1 MLKNNNKGV
10 IDLKTY
16 SYPQHVKEDIEDY
29 INDELDTGTFGLLVQ
44 GDEDTIEDVRDTL
57 FNEDSVTGNMS
68 GSYTMN
74 TRKAEENLIGNWDL
88 LEEAINEFDLHVN
101 PIKKGAEWCDS
112 LIRCYLVDWCFTEA
126 IKEITKQETKN

>member
-1 MLKNNNKGV
+1 M
-10 IDLKTY
+10 KTY
-16 SYPQHVKEDIEDY
+16 SYPENVKNDIKEY

-44 GDEDTIEDVRDTL
+44 GDEDTIEDIRDTL

-74 TRKAEENLIGNWDL
+74 TRKAEENLVGNWDL

-101 PIKKGAEWCDS
+101 PIKKGGEWCDS
-112 LIRCYLVDWCFTEA
+112 LIRCYLVDWCFSEA
-126 IKEITKQETKN
+126 LKEITKQETKN

>member
-1 MLKNNNKGV
+1 M
-10 IDLKTY
+10 KTY

>member
-1 MLKNNNKGV
+1 MLKNNNEGV
-10 IDLKTY
+10 INLKTY

-44 GDEDTIEDVRDTL
+44 GDEDTIEDIRDTL

-101 PIKKGAEWCDS
+101 PIKKGGEWCDS

>member
-16 SYPQHVKEDIEDY
+16 SYPENVKNDIKEY

-44 GDEDTIEDVRDTL
+44 GDEDTIEDIRDTL
-57 FNEDSVTGNMS
+57 FNEDSVTGNAS

-74 TRKAEENLIGNWDL
+74 MLKAEENLIGNWDL

-112 LIRCYLVDWCFTEA
+112 VIRCYLVDWCFTEA

>member
-16 SYPQHVKEDIEDY
+16 SYPENVKNDIKEY

-44 GDEDTIEDVRDTL
+44 GDEDTIEDIRDTL
-57 FNEDSVTGNMS
+57 FNEDSVTGNAS

-74 TRKAEENLIGNWDL
+74 TLRAEENLVGNWDL

-112 LIRCYLVDWCFTEA
+112 VIRCYLVDWCFTEA
-126 IKEITKQETKN
+126 LKEITKQETKN

>member
-1 MLKNNNKGV
+1 M
-10 IDLKTY
+10 KTY
-16 SYPQHVKEDIEDY
+16 SYPQHVKEDIEDC

-44 GDEDTIEDVRDTL
+44 GDEDTIEDIRDTL

>member
-1 MLKNNNKGV
+1 M
-10 IDLKTY
+10 KTY

-44 GDEDTIEDVRDTL
+44 GDEDTIEDIRDTL

-112 LIRCYLVDWCFTEA
+112 VIRCYLVDWCFTEA

>member
-1 MLKNNNKGV
+1 M
-10 IDLKTY
+10 KTY
-16 SYPQHVKEDIEDY
+16 SYPENVKNDIKEY

-44 GDEDTIEDVRDTL
+44 GDEDTIEDIRDTL

-112 LIRCYLVDWCFTEA
+112 MIRCYLVDWCFTEA

>member
-16 SYPQHVKEDIEDY
+16 SYPENVKNDIKDY

-44 GDEDTIEDVRDTL
+44 GHEETIEDLRDDL
-57 FNEDSVTGNMS
+57 FNEDSVTGNAS

-74 TRKAEENLIGNWDL
+74 TLKAEENLVGNWDL

>member
-16 SYPQHVKEDIEDY
+16 SYPENVKNDIKEY

-44 GDEDTIEDVRDTL
+44 GDEDTIEDIRDTL

>member
-1 MLKNNNKGV
+1 M
-10 IDLKTY
+10 KTY
-16 SYPQHVKEDIEDY
+16 SYPQHVKEDIKEY

-44 GDEDTIEDVRDTL
+44 GDEETIEDIRDDL
-57 FNEDSVTGNMS
+57 FNEDSVTGNAS
-68 GSYTMN
+68 ASYTMN
-74 TRKAEENLIGNWDL
+74 TLKAEENLVGNWDL

>member
-1 MLKNNNKGV
+1 MLKNNNEGV
-10 IDLKTY
+10 INLKTY

-44 GDEDTIEDVRDTL
+44 GDEDTIEDIRDTL

-112 LIRCYLVDWCFTEA
+112 VIRCYLVDWCFTEA

>member
-1 MLKNNNKGV
+1 M
-10 IDLKTY
+10 KTY

-88 LEEAINEFDLHVN
+88 LEAINEFDLHVN

>member
-16 SYPQHVKEDIEDY
+16 SYPENVKNDIKEY

-44 GDEDTIEDVRDTL
+44 GDEDTIEDIRDTL

-74 TRKAEENLIGNWDL
+74 TRKAEENLIGNWGL